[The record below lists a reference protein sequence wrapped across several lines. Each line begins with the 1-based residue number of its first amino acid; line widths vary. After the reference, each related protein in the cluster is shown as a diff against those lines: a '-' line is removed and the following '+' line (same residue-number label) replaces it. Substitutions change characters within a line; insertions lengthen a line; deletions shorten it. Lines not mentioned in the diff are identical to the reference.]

1 MVAAFLDIM
10 DFRLIRWIE
19 VQHEV
24 GGGSS
29 TSYAELPQELKS

>member
-24 GGGSS
+24 GEVVPHHMPN
-29 TSYAELPQELKS
+29 YLRN